1 MIIRM
6 LVNVCFVALLTL
18 TGIGAACADD
28 LKVFSTPTLKSTLGE
43 LAPEFESKTGH
54 RLLMTFDNA
63 ATLKHRIEAGEAFD
77 VAILLPSQI
86 DDLISTGNIV
96 SSTRADVAKASVG
109 MAARVD
115 VPVPDIATVDAFRH
129 ALINLRSLSWSPDSG
144 SGAWLVGLLD
154 RLGISD
160 TVRPHLVPVRGG
172 DVIAAVADGTADATV
187 ITVPNIV
194 DVPGVRLVGLLPR
207 ELQHDTVY
215 TAGIGRNTE
224 DPTAARALI
233 RVLTSAEAMAVLR
246 KKGFEPPTP

>member
-6 LVNVCFVALLTL
+6 LVNASFVALLML
-18 TGIGAACADD
+18 AGLGAACADD
-28 LKVFSTPTLKSTLGE
+28 LKVFSTPTLKSTLAE
-43 LAPEFESKTGH
+43 LAPEFELQSGR
-54 RLLMTFDNA
+54 RLVTTFDNA
-63 ATLKHRIEAGEAFD
+63 ATLKRRIDAGEAFD
-77 VAILLPSQI
+77 VAILLPGQI
-86 DDLISTGNIV
+86 DDLIHTGKIA

-109 MAARVD
+109 MAARAD
-115 VPVPDIATVDAFRH
+115 VPVPDIGTVDAFRQ
-129 ALINLRSLSWSPDSG
+129 ALINVRSLSWSPESG
-144 SGAWLVGLLD
+144 SGAYLVGLLD

-160 TVRPHLVPVRGG
+160 TVKPHLVPVRGG
-172 DVIAAVADGTADATV
+172 NVIAAVADGTADATV

-215 TAGIGRNTE
+215 TAGIGRDTE

-233 RVLTSAEAMAVLR
+233 RVLTSAEATAVLR

>member
-1 MIIRM
+1 MSIRM
-6 LVNVCFVALLTL
+6 LLKGCLVAWLVLTS
-18 TGIGAACADD
+18 IGLACADG
-28 LKVFSTPTLKSTLGE
+28 LKVFSTPTLKSTLAE
-43 LAPEFESKTGH
+43 LAPAFESTTGQ
-54 RLLMTFDNA
+54 RLVTTFDNA
-63 ATLKHRIEAGEAFD
+63 KALEQRIEAGETFD
-77 VAILLPSQI
+77 VAILLPGQI
-86 DDLISTGNIV
+86 DALVKADKIV
-96 SSTRADVAKASVG
+96 SSTRTDVAKASVG

-115 VPVPDIATVDAFRH
+115 VPVPAIATVDAFRQ
-129 ALINLRSLSWSPDSG
+129 ALIDSRSLSWSPDSA

-160 TVRPHLVPVRGG
+160 MVRPHLVPVRGG

-215 TAGIGRNTE
+215 TAGIGRDTK
-224 DPTAARALI
+224 DLAAAQALI

-246 KKGFEPPTP
+246 KKGFEPPTR